1 MYIKDIFTKLQSKRS
16 SSLGNMTRA
25 ICVAIIVLFTCQ
37 TSYSFKNYYWREY
50 TGEIPKDA
58 IVGGRDIDGK
68 NIYIG
73 QAYIKNEGIMEVQIT
88 PGVRQVLVPM
98 RGIKKIDKYVKI
110 LCGPQEKVY
119 WMSSNPSRLHSDLVD
134 KHALIGGHEDGWG
147 YTSIGR
153 INRDGEVKIG
163 KLNTCVVHNPPF
175 YFNDNGVERRVSSSY
190 QILMYNDTI

>member
-1 MYIKDIFTKLQSKRS
+1 
-16 SSLGNMTRA
+16 MTRA
-25 ICVAIIVLFTCQ
+25 ICVAIFVLFTCQ

-98 RGIKKIDKYVKI
+98 RGIKKIDKYVKVTQY
-110 LCGPQEKVY
+110 CWSWP
-119 WMSSNPSRLHSDLVD
+119 
-134 KHALIGGHEDGWG
+134 
-147 YTSIGR
+147 
-153 INRDGEVKIG
+153 
-163 KLNTCVVHNPPF
+163 
-175 YFNDNGVERRVSSSY
+175 
-190 QILMYNDTI
+190 

>member
-1 MYIKDIFTKLQSKRS
+1 
-16 SSLGNMTRA
+16 
-25 ICVAIIVLFTCQ
+25 
-37 TSYSFKNYYWREY
+37 
-50 TGEIPKDA
+50 
-58 IVGGRDIDGK
+58 VGGRDIDGK

-163 KLNTCVVHNPPF
+163 KLNTCVGHNPPF